1 MARNMS
7 FMATLPQMTMWQEY
21 LATKLPPHIV
31 IKTVTRRLGWW
42 FLQSGDLLNVAN
54 RCMGFK
60 KGEKMT
66 KYGQIVVLSSQK
78 ETLKTITQEECQ
90 KEGFPGMNPTQF
102 IQMFCAMHKGKHCTP
117 STAVNRVEFRHVLF
131 MLCYGLHL
139 EVQEGKET
147 TFQFPQVTVMDPH
160 TGDTGIMETNANMLV
175 KRLKGRDYAYFRR
188 EDPIYYSLRY

>member
-1 MARNMS
+1 MS

-78 ETLKTITQEECQ
+78 KRLKAMTQEECQ

-102 IQMFCAMHKGKHCTP
+102 IQMFCAMHRTKHCNP
-117 STAVNRVEFRHVLF
+117 STAVNRVEFRHIL
-131 MLCYGLHL
+131 MLVIWGLYL
-139 EVQEGKET
+139 ELGENEET
-147 TFQFPQVTVMDPH
+147 LIQLTRGTLITPY
-160 TGDTGIMETNANMLV
+160 TGDIRTIETEDKMLV
-175 KRLKGRDYAYFRR
+175 RRLKGRYYAYFRR
-188 EDPIYYSLRY
+188 EDPIYYLLREVMEP